1 MIKKS
6 ARLPA
11 HIKPERYE
19 IFLKPDLE
27 GFTFTGEE
35 TMWLSLDKPSKAITL
50 HAAELEVFSED
61 ANVSYDQAAETVTLT
76 FKKPISGKQKIK
88 LKFTGILNDQM
99 RGFYRSKYIHNGE
112 EKYLATTQFESTDAR
127 RAFPCID
134 EPSAKA
140 VFDVTLMVPKEKTVI
155 SNTIESEVLEHDGGY
170 KSVKF
175 ESTPRMSTY
184 LLAFIVGDF
193 EYIEKKTKGGVM
205 VRVFVTPGKSLQ
217 AKFALDVAVKT
228 LDFYEDYFD
237 IKYPLPVSD
246 LIAIPDFAAGA
257 MENWGA
263 VTYRESAI
271 LVDPEKSSTANK
283 QWVALVIAHE
293 LAHQWF
299 GNLVTMEWWTHLWL
313 NEGFASFIEYLAVD
327 KIFPEWDIWTQF
339 VYSDLGSALK
349 LDALENTHPIEVEVV
364 HPSEIAEIFDRVSYS
379 KGASVLRMLYNY
391 LGDKDFRDGLRHYLK
406 KHAYSNALT
415 EDLWHS
421 LEEVSGK
428 PVTKIMGNW
437 TSKPGYPLI
446 QVFDSGKNLRLTQSR
461 FYSSPLSRKSSE
473 DKTVWTTP
481 IYFKKSGSK
490 KIGHILINKKTTE
503 IGKPSGWIKLNSGE
517 VSITRIDY
525 PSQLLLKLKDPI
537 SKKELEAPDRLG
549 VIRDAF
555 DLSQSDQLPTH
566 FALELA
572 QGYKNEDDFTVWAE
586 ITSQLNTLD
595 NLITHEKFYD
605 NFRLY
610 GQDLYDSI
618 AKKVGWSKKSG
629 EPHTTSLLRSLVLS
643 ALGGFGHR
651 ETIKKAFDL
660 FEDLKMGES
669 MDPDLRGV
677 VLRLVAENGS
687 KKEHGILKKLYV
699 KEPLQE
705 ERNRL
710 ARALSMFKQPELLKD
725 TLEFA
730 LSQHVRFQDS
740 IHVIAGVWSNP
751 YGSELAWIFFK
762 KNFKKLRKIYA
773 GGHFMSRLLGAA
785 GSMVKVSQAND
796 LEKFFKK
803 NPVPEAT
810 RTIAQASE
818 QIRSNAAWLKRDRKG
833 IEKFLSNTFLC

>member
-88 LKFTGILNDQM
+88 LKVTGILNDQM

-313 NEGFASFIEYLAVD
+313 NDGFASYIEYLAVD
-327 KIFPEWDIWTQF
+327 HIFPKWDIWKHF
-339 VYSDLGSALK
+339 FSADLSRALK
-349 LDALENTHPIEVEVV
+349 LDGLKYTHPIEVEVG
-364 HPSEIAEIFDRVSYS
+364 HPGEISEIFDAVSYS
-379 KGASVLRMLYNY
+379 KGASVIRMLADY
-391 LGDKDFRDGLRHYLK
+391 LGEDDFRKGLVHYLK
-406 KHAYSNALT
+406 KHSYANT
-415 EDLWHS
+415 ETGHLWQAF
-421 LEEVSGK
+421 EKVAKK
-428 PVTKIMGNW
+428 PVARMIRGW
-437 TSKPGYPLI
+437 TQTAGYPLI
-446 QVFDSGKNLRLTQSR
+446 TVNKKDSSIHVAQSR
-461 FYSSPLSRKSSE
+461 FFSSPRSMEDRARRAPWMIPIRYAESGDKASRLTLLAKRNGRLG
-473 DKTVWTTP
+473 TM
-481 IYFKKSGSK
+481 KKDSW
-490 KIGHILINKKTTE
+490 L
-503 IGKPSGWIKLNSGE
+503 KLNAGE
-517 VSITRIDY
+517 TGFFPTNY
-525 PSQLLLKLKDPI
+525 PQELRERFAEPI
-537 SKKELEAPDRLG
+537 LGGGMPVGDRLG
-549 VIRDAF
+549 LIRDMAALAAAGHPAAVGMLGVSRHYHRETEYF
-555 DLSQSDQLPTH
+555 VWLEMAGALKQTYLLIANEP
-566 FALELA
+566 FAPAYKEFA
-572 QGYKNEDDFTVWAE
+572 QGVFADIV
-586 ITSQLNTLD
+586 
-595 NLITHEKFYD
+595 
-605 NFRLY
+605 
-610 GQDLYDSI
+610 G
-618 AKKVGWSKKSG
+618 KVGWRAAPD
-629 EPHTTSLLRSLVLS
+629 ENHTQKLLRNLVLS
-643 ALGGFGHR
+643 QFGQYGDGA
-651 ETIKKAFDL
+651 TIARAQ
-660 FEDLKMGES
+660 KMFAGAAARRNKIA
-669 MDPDLRGV
+669 PDLRDV
-677 VLRLVAENGS
+677 VYN
-687 KKEHGILKKLYV
+687 
-699 KEPLQE
+699 
-705 ERNRL
+705 
-710 ARALSMFKQPELLKD
+710 
-725 TLEFA
+725 
-730 LSQHVRFQDS
+730 
-740 IHVIAGVWSNP
+740 
-751 YGSELAWIFFK
+751 
-762 KNFKKLRKIYA
+762 
-773 GGHFMSRLLGAA
+773 LGAQNGGA
-785 GSMVKVSQAND
+785 
-796 LEKFFKK
+796 
-803 NPVPEAT
+803 
-810 RTIAQASE
+810 
-818 QIRSNAAWLKRDRKG
+818 
-833 IEKFLSNTFLC
+833 